1 AMPLTLESKVAV
13 VTGAGR
19 GIGRAISQQLASYGA
34 AVMINDLD
42 GGPAAETEALI
53 RDTGGR
59 AATVASDITK
69 PEAPQH
75 LIDATLAQF
84 GAIDII
90 VNNAGYTWDN
100 VIQKM

>member
-1 AMPLTLESKVAV
+1 MPFTLESKVAV

-19 GIGRAISQQLASYGA
+19 GIGRAIAQQLAAYGA

-42 GGPAAETEALI
+42 ATPASETEALI
-53 RDTGGR
+53 RNSGGR
-59 AATVASDITK
+59 AAAVASDITK
-69 PEAPQH
+69 PDSPQQ

-100 VIQKM
+100 VI